1 MTRRIVAASAVFAAG
16 AVVLAAI
23 ATGERG
29 DAGSTGATPRLSVD
43 LRPLAVGGTG
53 FRPSET
59 VRITVRGD
67 VASSRTA
74 KANAAGR
81 ISMRF
86 PGVRVEQC
94 PKLLIVTAIGDK
106 GSRAQVRRMPAACG
120 LDPGRAP

>member
-1 MTRRIVAASAVFAAG
+1 MTRRLAATSVVLAVG
-16 AVVLAAI
+16 AVLLAAI
-23 ATGERG
+23 AAGERG
-29 DAGSTGATPRLSVD
+29 DTGSTSAKPRLSVD
-43 LRPLAVGGTG
+43 LAPFAVGGTG
-53 FRPSET
+53 FQPGET
-59 VRITVRGD
+59 VRIMVRGG

-94 PKLLIVTAIGDK
+94 AKLLIVTAIGDK